1 MKLEGI
7 LVDLVP
13 LHKNYRDLEHK
24 WRNSEAAFWASG
36 GDRYLTTRAQI
47 ERWMQ
52 HWFEE
57 KQNGQVTGISFGVQ
71 IKDGTPIGGMSIN
84 FIMYHHRLAMLGA
97 KIGESAYWGG
107 GYGTDALILLI
118 QYAFDWLDMRKIWL
132 GTTSKNERVQRQM
145 EKVGFTLEARQREES
160 LMDGE
165 WCDGL
170 LYGLFREDWPGR
182 EALVKTLNIRPK
194 G

>member
-1 MKLEGI
+1 MLEGI

-13 LHKNYRDLEHK
+13 LNKNFRDLEHK
-24 WRNSEAAFWASG
+24 WRNSLAGWWASG
-36 GDRYLTTRAQI
+36 GEHHIMTRAQLARQL
-47 ERWMQ
+47 EGWA
-52 HWFEE
+52 EAKE
-57 KQNGQVTGISFGVQ
+57 NGHANGIPFGVQ
-71 IKDGTPIGGMSIN
+71 LKDGTPIGSMGIN
-84 FIMYHHRLAMLGA
+84 FIMPAHRLAMLGA
-97 KIGESAYWGG
+97 KIGESDYWGG

-132 GTTSKNERVQRQM
+132 GTTGKNERVQRQM
-145 EKVGFTLEARQREES
+145 EKVGFTLEARQRQET

-165 WCDGL
+165 WHDGL

-182 EALVKTLNIRPK
+182 EALVKKLNIRPK